1 MSDCRN
7 IGFKYC
13 PFEKCKIVNFEC
25 VPRYKTDT
33 NARQEKLDDTQR
45 EEPNVVVSDP
55 IEELDNIQGEEPN
68 VLVSYQKTDNAETF
82 SPMPVSPMPV
92 SPMPD
97 SPMSVSSM
105 PEEVLPKKPIIDI
118 SKIQA
123 AYPSL
128 DKKIIELVSSL
139 NIPLD
144 DDFKIQYYLQL
155 TEQEKKKEFLEGQYK
170 LFINFSSMFK
180 KQLSRIF
187 NRDVSR
193 DIDLLILN
201 GVLNNETFILANTV
215 KQFQIV
221 SHFLKRHNYN
231 LYTHYTEIPEYL
243 LKSICNLCG
252 AALINRD
259 GMTDNNSEGYIV
271 SADNNEHLF
280 HFKCLSNWVN
290 DFSYCNVCN
299 ISIDKE
305 LLSKMSQ
312 SDKQLS
318 VRGSNFLTGFIG
330 GNRSKKNTKRRK
342 YKSRK

>member
-1 MSDCRN
+1 MNDCGG

-13 PFEKCKIVNFEC
+13 PSERCKIVGFEC
-25 VPRYKTDT
+25 VPKYKTDT
-33 NARQEKLDDTQR
+33 NARQEKLDDSQREEPNVVVSDPIAQVDDTQR

-55 IEELDNIQGEEPN
+55 IAELDLQDNIE
-68 VLVSYQKTDNAETF
+68 
-82 SPMPVSPMPV
+82 PVSAI
-92 SPMPD
+92 
-97 SPMSVSSM
+97 
-105 PEEVLPKKPIIDI
+105 PIIGL
-118 SKIQA
+118 SKIQE

-128 DKKIIELVSSL
+128 DEKIIQLVLSFK
-139 NIPLD
+139 IPLD
-144 DDFKIQYYLQL
+144 EDFKIKYYSQL
-155 TEQEKKKEFLEGQYK
+155 TRQEEKQEFLEGQYK
-170 LFINFSSMFK
+170 LFINFTSMFK
-180 KQLSRIF
+180 TQLSRIF
-187 NRDVSR
+187 NKDVSH
-193 DIDLLILN
+193 DIDLLISN

-221 SHFLKRHNYN
+221 SHFLKRHVYN

-243 LKSICNLCG
+243 LKNICNLCG

-271 SADNNEHLF
+271 SADNNKHLF

-299 ISIDKE
+299 LPIDKD

-312 SDKQLS
+312 SDKQFS
-318 VRGSNFLTGFIG
+318 VRGSNFLTGFTG
-330 GNRSKKNTKRRK
+330 GNRSKKNGQRRK